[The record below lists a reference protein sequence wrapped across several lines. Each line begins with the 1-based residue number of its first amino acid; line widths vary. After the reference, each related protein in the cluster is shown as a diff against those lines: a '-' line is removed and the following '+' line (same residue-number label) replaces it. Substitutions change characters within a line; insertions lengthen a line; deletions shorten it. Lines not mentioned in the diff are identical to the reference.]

1 MTGLL
6 LSLRYAE
13 DYDAF
18 ETFLDRWEKEN
29 GSSMQKMG
37 LFGRSFRSLSR
48 ADFIHNLSLG
58 LKLTA
63 DDGSSIDCYYYNQNV
78 LKEVRFTPLYRDD
91 DMRLNVNNIS
101 DDVIL
106 SARYFINE
114 TDCFTILTRYS
125 FEIPEYFAEG
135 NKRYET
141 PEEIIEEFK
150 DRVGKYFPEDFKWKT
165 HIGYIHLFFRE

>member
-29 GSSMQKMG
+29 GSFMQKMG
-37 LFGRSFRSLSR
+37 LFGRTFRSLSR

-58 LKLTA
+58 IKLTA

-78 LKEVRFTPLYRDD
+78 LKE
-91 DMRLNVNNIS
+91 
-101 DDVIL
+101 
-106 SARYFINE
+106 E
-114 TDCFTILTRYS
+114 
-125 FEIPEYFAEG
+125 
-135 NKRYET
+135 
-141 PEEIIEEFK
+141 
-150 DRVGKYFPEDFKWKT
+150 
-165 HIGYIHLFFRE
+165 